1 MHALYQRQPRD
12 APAAST
18 PGLTRVPSLHCVSCT
33 NRVVGTM
40 AYRCPECGG
49 VLEVDIRL
57 TRQRWDAV
65 TRPLVGASMWM
76 YRERLPVG
84 LAEPVTLGEGCTPLI
99 EAPAEFVGGA
109 FVGRILLKDETG
121 NPTGS
126 FKDRLVSVA
135 ISRAVEDGYAAIV
148 CASTGNAGA
157 SAAAY
162 AARAGI
168 PCVVCVPALAP
179 PAKLRQIQAYGAHF
193 VAVHGTYS
201 DAWAVADGL
210 ERVGPFANVTTTYQN
225 PFGVAGLRT
234 VAYELLDAMD
244 GQVPDAVFVPTGSGP
259 LVRGVQWGYEEAVG
273 LGLAERVPALVAVQA
288 EGCAPI
294 VRAFEAGE
302 SAVKPWG
309 TPTTTAAGIADPLQ
323 GYAEDGSYTLAMVRK
338 SRGWAIAVPD
348 DAIRDAADGLA
359 RRVGVFAELSGAAG
373 LAGMRAS
380 LARGLLSP
388 TATAVV
394 LVTGSG
400 FKDLESRVAAPA
412 SRLDFDPATDDIGH
426 LADKIRG
433 CDLGTVPRSEE
444 RAGRAQRDG
453 EIGDMR

>member
-1 MHALYQRQPRD
+1 MHASSQRQPHD
-12 APAAST
+12 ASVASA
-18 PGLTRVPSLHCVSCT
+18 PGPTCVPSLHCVSCT
-33 NRVVGTM
+33 KRVVGTM

-57 TRQRWDAV
+57 TRQQWDAV

-84 LAEPVTLGEGCTPLI
+84 LAEPVTLGEGCTPLL
-99 EAPAEFVGGA
+99 EAPTEFAGGA
-109 FVGRILLKDETG
+109 FAGRILLKDETG

-135 ISRAVEDGYAAIV
+135 VSRAVEDGYAAIV

-168 PCVVCVPALAP
+168 PCVVCVPASAP

-210 ERVGPFANVTTTYQN
+210 ERVGSFANVTTTYQN

-273 LGLAERVPALVAVQA
+273 LGLAKRVPALVAVQA

-302 SAVKPWG
+302 SVVEPWD
-309 TPTTTAAGIADPLQ
+309 TPTTAAAGIADPLQ
-323 GYAEDGSYTLAMVRK
+323 GYTEDGSYTLAMVRK

-348 DAIRDAADGLA
+348 GAIRDAAESLA

-400 FKDLESRVAAPA
+400 FKDLEARVPTSA
-412 SRLDFDPATDDIGH
+412 SRLDFDPATDNIGH
-426 LADKIRG
+426 LADQIRG
-433 CDLGTVPRSEE
+433 CGFGRMPKPEE
-444 RAGRAQRDG
+444 RAGRTQQER
-453 EIGDMR
+453 EIGERR